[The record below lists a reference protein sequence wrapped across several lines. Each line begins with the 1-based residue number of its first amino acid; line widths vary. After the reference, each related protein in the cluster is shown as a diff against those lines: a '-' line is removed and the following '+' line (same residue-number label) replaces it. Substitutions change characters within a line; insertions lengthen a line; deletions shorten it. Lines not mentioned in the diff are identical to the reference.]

1 MPFKLLLAKRLWHGE
16 KATSHT
22 GLLWPVNVHTHAA
35 EPSGST
41 RQSLIR
47 LSLLHVAASEA
58 SELKAIEVAG
68 NVWPVWMAVHAR
80 IVTQNF
86 TLRDA
91 GARTNCVWSNFKG
104 EQRSRHAA
112 AEGAP
117 SHAM

>member
-1 MPFKLLLAKRLWHGE
+1 MIMPFKLLLAKRLWHGE

-80 IVTQNF
+80 IVTKKNH
-86 TLRDA
+86 TAGRWRTYKLRVVESQ
-91 GARTNCVWSNFKG
+91 GR
-104 EQRSRHAA
+104 AA
-112 AEGAP
+112 QQTCGC
-117 SHAM
+117 